1 MIIKLPIIEENKII
15 FPCFKLE
22 EKQDHFILTLLDN
35 SNETSFIKI
44 ICFNNING
52 IQHFNLFLPLK
63 ILFFNNILVTCY
75 FFNIMTISNFSSNDD
90 FFSKLNMHIENKY
103 NYTFVNFNNIKD
115 NVTQIWKFISTEYNL
130 IIKQHNF
137 TNFDIYLKYLWELL
151 NLIVNASIF
160 LIFDF
165 PMYTNKTIKEYQSTH
180 GILKK
185 IINTTNII
193 KNIKYS
199 IFLSNEYDIL
209 EHIKLQ
215 TNKKINN
222 ILEIIPNKK
231 YFIKINENKYIL
243 LKIDKIINQNLI
255 INNIEINFNK
265 YEWYHYIPTINL
277 PIQNIFFLLLNNK
290 LIYSS
295 VLSKIDNNIDLL
307 HHDKILSF
315 FLYKPIKS
323 NLYFLLNKTEEI
335 EMQLLE
341 SNNYDQQ
348 FFKYIVKKYTDLP
361 KVLLI
366 IKILFVNY
374 NFPIK
379 FNKFEIDFVFDNIL
393 YISLSN
399 YKNLISINK
408 QNNNTYKPN
417 NDTYKPNNDTYKPNN
432 DTYKP
437 NNDTYKQNNDNTKI
451 CLINELNNIIPIKVK
466 ILYFNIL
473 KLFYQLLNSSEE
485 YMYNTKFFYDNMYKN
500 FIKIFFFEKSITLD
514 LLSEML
520 NKPNSIE
527 QIQNNFRNN
536 YLLTD
541 IANAI
546 SWSNISKKILY
557 LNILIKN
564 KSVYYQDKL
573 NKIIFN
579 DNYDNR
585 IKTIILNPFEMLKY
599 LNYEK
604 EFIDWIIMFDYKIN
618 DIYFNHIS
626 LSTDDINDLGKLIYY
641 LYNICEQDLK
651 DNYYKLLINH
661 SIKNPKIILYNQ
673 RINIKIRD
681 YFDIKFN
688 LNCGILAKHLTT
700 LSNTALVCYDPK
712 NEIVLL
718 KNQLKNITK
727 KYLKYKQKYKE
738 IKKTLN
744 NSESLINSII
754 PLDML

>member
-115 NVTQIWKFISTEYNL
+115 NVSQIWKFISTEYNL

-137 TNFDIYLKYLWELL
+137 TNFDIYLKYLWELI

-180 GILKK
+180 VILKK

-215 TNKKINN
+215 KNEKINN

-243 LKIDKIINQNLI
+243 LKIDKIINSNLI

-277 PIQNIFFLLLNNK
+277 STQNIFFLLLNNK

-295 VLSKIDNNIDLL
+295 ILSKIDNNIDLL

-315 FLYKPIKS
+315 F
-323 NLYFLLNKTEEI
+323 
-335 EMQLLE
+335 
-341 SNNYDQQ
+341 
-348 FFKYIVKKYTDLP
+348 YI
-361 KVLLI
+361 
-366 IKILFVNY
+366 
-374 NFPIK
+374 
-379 FNKFEIDFVFDNIL
+379 
-393 YISLSN
+393 
-399 YKNLISINK
+399 
-408 QNNNTYKPN
+408 
-417 NDTYKPNNDTYKPNN
+417 
-432 DTYKP
+432 
-437 NNDTYKQNNDNTKI
+437 
-451 CLINELNNIIPIKVK
+451 
-466 ILYFNIL
+466 
-473 KLFYQLLNSSEE
+473 
-485 YMYNTKFFYDNMYKN
+485 
-500 FIKIFFFEKSITLD
+500 
-514 LLSEML
+514 
-520 NKPNSIE
+520 
-527 QIQNNFRNN
+527 
-536 YLLTD
+536 
-541 IANAI
+541 
-546 SWSNISKKILY
+546 
-557 LNILIKN
+557 
-564 KSVYYQDKL
+564 
-573 NKIIFN
+573 
-579 DNYDNR
+579 
-585 IKTIILNPFEMLKY
+585 
-599 LNYEK
+599 
-604 EFIDWIIMFDYKIN
+604 
-618 DIYFNHIS
+618 
-626 LSTDDINDLGKLIYY
+626 
-641 LYNICEQDLK
+641 
-651 DNYYKLLINH
+651 
-661 SIKNPKIILYNQ
+661 
-673 RINIKIRD
+673 
-681 YFDIKFN
+681 
-688 LNCGILAKHLTT
+688 
-700 LSNTALVCYDPK
+700 
-712 NEIVLL
+712 
-718 KNQLKNITK
+718 NQLKVI
-727 KYLKYKQKYKE
+727 Y
-738 IKKTLN
+738 IFC
-744 NSESLINSII
+744 
-754 PLDML
+754 